1 MKTKFGLILIAVLT
15 VLTLTLAVGHTSEA
29 ETTKVIKWTGQYWAP
44 STMPYGPF
52 GENYAGLNAMYK
64 LWSQWLEDATG
75 GRLQIKWVEAGSVFP
90 VTAADL
96 EIGKGTLP
104 IAASSGLYYRGRFPE
119 GDIESGG
126 VFFWKSESEAY
137 EAYYKYGLW
146 EALNELYA
154 KRNLVYFPIHGDS
167 LNGIGV
173 TFDASSIDSI
183 RGKKIRAVGVQGD
196 YIALLGG
203 SPVAIPLGETYMA
216 LKLGTADGW
225 VAATGLLE
233 ALKYKEVTKGFVIE
247 PKPSSTAVNII
258 INKDAFESLPKDIQ
272 DTLMKESRYA
282 GLAAATTWRNQC
294 NWALEQA
301 QRSYGLKVYNW
312 SQEDQAKAR
321 KLVIDKLW
329 PKMAKASPGS
339 AKLME
344 IIYKQA
350 RDYGRIP

>member
-1 MKTKFGLILIAVLT
+1 MDWPVLGAFDHA
-15 VLTLTLAVGHTSEA
+15 L
-29 ETTKVIKWTGQYWAP
+29 WT
-44 STMPYGPF
+44 F
-52 GENYAGLNAMYK
+52 RENYAGLNAMYK
-64 LWSQWLEDATG
+64 LWSKWLEDATG

-96 EIGKGTLP
+96 EVGKGTLP

-126 VFFWKSESEAY
+126 VFFWRSESEAF
-137 EAYYKYGLW
+137 EAFYKYGLW
-146 EALNELYA
+146 DALNELYA
-154 KRNLVYFPIHGDS
+154 KKNLVYFPIHGDS

-173 TFDASSIDSI
+173 TFDASSIDKI
-183 RGKKIRAVGVQGD
+183 KGKKIRAVGIQGD

-233 ALKYKEVTKGFVIE
+233 SLKYKEVTKGFVLE
-247 PKPSSTAVNII
+247 PKPSSTAVNVI
-258 INKDAFESLPKDIQ
+258 INKDAFEALPKDIQ
-272 DTLMKESRYA
+272 HILMTQSRYA
-282 GLAAATTWRNQC
+282 ALAAATTWRNQC
-294 NWALEQA
+294 NWSLEQA
-301 QRSYGLKVYNW
+301 KRDYGLKVYTW
-312 SQEDQAKAR
+312 SDEDQAKAR
-321 KLVIDKLW
+321 KLVIEKLW

-350 RDYGRIP
+350 RDYGRMK

>member
-1 MKTKFGLILIAVLT
+1 MKTKFGLISIAVLT
-15 VLTLTLAVGHTSEA
+15 VLAFTLTVGYAA
-29 ETTKVIKWTGQYWAP
+29 ETKTVINWTGQYWAP

-52 GENYAGLNAMYK
+52 GEDYAGLNAMYK
-64 LWSQWLEDATG
+64 LWSQWLEDATDG
-75 GRLQIKWVEAGSVFP
+75 LLKIKWVEAGSVFP

-96 EIGKGTLP
+96 EVGKGTLP

-137 EAYYKYGLW
+137 EAYYKYGMW
-146 EALNELYA
+146 EAINKLYA
-154 KRNLVYFPIHGDS
+154 ERNLVFFPIHGDS

-173 TFDASSIDSI
+173 TFDDSI
-183 RGKKIRAVGVQGD
+183 KGKKIRGVGIQGD

-233 ALKYKEVTKGFVIE
+233 SLKYKEVTKGFVLE
-247 PKPSSTAVNII
+247 PRPSSTVVNII
-258 INKDAFESLPKDIQ
+258 INKDAFNSLPQDIQ

-282 GLAAATTWRNQC
+282 GYAASTTWRNQC

-301 QRSYGLKVYNW
+301 QKNYGLKVYIW

-321 KLVIDKLW
+321 KLVIDNLW

-339 AKLME
+339 AQLME